1 MLIDIFRSIV
11 IIAKF
16 LFKDLWVGLYN
27 LLIGK
32 QNHKIKQTYNK
43 RVKSKKRLWINSLFI
58 LIEILS
64 NFSRKQYW
72 YYMI

>member
-43 RVKSKKRLWINSLFI
+43 RVKSKKRL
-58 LIEILS
+58 
-64 NFSRKQYW
+64 
-72 YYMI
+72 